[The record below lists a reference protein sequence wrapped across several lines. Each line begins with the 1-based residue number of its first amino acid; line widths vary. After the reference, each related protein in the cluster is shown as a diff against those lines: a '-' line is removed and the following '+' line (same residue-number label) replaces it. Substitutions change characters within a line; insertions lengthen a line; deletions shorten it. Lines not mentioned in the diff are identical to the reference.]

1 MTYEWRWGARSHAEV
16 GEQAL
21 AAFVAE
27 FMAERTLRDQD
38 DDDDDDDDAVQWNL
52 DLFPKP
58 TAQPTR
64 EHWKVCFKTVQKN
77 TNLCPS
83 IPELKLTC
91 SKI

>member
-38 DDDDDDDDAVQWNL
+38 DDDDDEGDGRRHTQQEAEKIVATIMKDIKRAAGGQ
-52 DLFPKP
+52 
-58 TAQPTR
+58 
-64 EHWKVCFKTVQKN
+64 
-77 TNLCPS
+77 
-83 IPELKLTC
+83 LKDITDR
-91 SKI
+91 